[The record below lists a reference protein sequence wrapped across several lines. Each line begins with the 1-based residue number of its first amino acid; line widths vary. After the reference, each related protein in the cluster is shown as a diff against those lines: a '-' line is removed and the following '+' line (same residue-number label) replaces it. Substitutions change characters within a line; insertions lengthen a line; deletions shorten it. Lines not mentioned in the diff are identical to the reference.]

1 MCLTTNSSWLPW
13 KGLPCLSSALWCQY
27 PKVHC
32 LCCHK
37 YIDNYSSRV
46 VHSIAY
52 LAVLSSFV
60 RSVCLSKFHFLLLTC
75 SWPDLEFSGFVNV
88 IRVKIMR
95 VGIGK
100 GIGAWHRCLVNVFVK
115 SLFVFFSGKCTLT
128 IQHINLL
135 IKLVAYL
142 PFSQLVSKTTEA
154 YSSKTAFT
162 LELNILILVVV
173 PTILN
178 FHNLYVAL
186 KTDLARPV

>member
-1 MCLTTNSSWLPW
+1 MP
-13 KGLPCLSSALWCQY
+13 GQRFCQ
-27 PKVHC
+27 V
-32 LCCHK
+32 
-37 YIDNYSSRV
+37 
-46 VHSIAY
+46 
-52 LAVLSSFV
+52 F
-60 RSVCLSKFHFLLLTC
+60 
-75 SWPDLEFSGFVNV
+75 
-88 IRVKIMR
+88 IR
-95 VGIGK
+95 
-100 GIGAWHRCLVNVFVK
+100 
-115 SLFVFFSGKCTLT
+115 FFSGKCTLT

-178 FHNLYVAL
+178 FHNLSVAL